1 MRYAAVVTREGK
13 NTLAA
18 VPDASGCQTFAEPGE
33 SIQERI
39 AEALQGWLEAEL
51 IAGRTP
57 PVPRHRLPK
66 GGIWVEVPPLL
77 AVRIALKQARAAA
90 GLTQAQLAKRVGVSQ
105 PTIAA
110 LEHPDSNP
118 TIETLEKVARALGAS
133 LQVSI
138 EPAGKRSV
146 A

>member
-1 MRYAAVVTREGK
+1 MRYAAVVTKEGK
-13 NTLAA
+13 STLAA
-18 VPDASGCQTFAEPGE
+18 VPDAPGCQTFAEPGE
-33 SIQERI
+33 SIERHI

-57 PVPRHRLPK
+57 PEPRHRLPR
-66 GGIWVEVPPLL
+66 GGIWVEVPALL

-118 TIETLEKVARALGAS
+118 TIETLEKVARALGAN

-138 EPAGKRSV
+138 EPARRRSV

>member
-1 MRYAAVVTREGK
+1 MRYAAVVTKEGK

-18 VPDASGCQTFAEPGE
+18 IPDAPGCQTFAEPGE
-33 SIQERI
+33 LIEEQI

-57 PVPRHRLPK
+57 PAPRNRLPK

-118 TIETLEKVARALGAS
+118 TIETLERVARALGAN

-138 EPAGKRSV
+138 APAGKRSV